1 MGRRTFRVA
10 ALVAAAAI
18 GLGGSS
24 AFAAQPGTAGFKGLP
39 GITGIK
45 RAAPGLMGAKGK
57 LTAFVEVKADSG
69 LDQKVR
75 ARRQLDMTR
84 SSLSEEQKDAQA
96 SSEGRDRAQ
105 EAKRMADKAFK
116 DLKAID
122 PQASLL
128 YDVSYSLSGAVVTAD
143 ASALRK
149 LYEHS
154 DLVTHVVPVRAVKAL
169 DDEKGKTGPGRKGD
183 GIAPANTHNDQ
194 LVDAVKTWN
203 ETHKTGKGQNIAIV
217 DTGLDYTHADFGGK
231 GTEAAYRTA
240 LGSRAN
246 PLTDPTLKTLLDAS
260 KYKGGYDFAGAD
272 YGSDNAHRVPVPDEN
287 PIDGEGGHHG
297 THVAGTAAGY
307 GVSADGTRFSG
318 DYTGL
323 TQAQVTGMRVGPGSA
338 PEAGIYALKVF
349 GDKGG
354 TTNLTL
360 QALDWVAKH
369 NMEDTANKIGIVSM
383 SLGSSFGAVDDP
395 INRAVDALSKDDVL
409 SVIAAG
415 NEGDVTDIAGS
426 PGSAPTA
433 LTVAASQSG
442 KAFQD
447 AALVAAGP
455 ASLLNQKIAGQYS
468 VSYTAPI
475 SVTGKVVRVKA
486 ADNLNGCKPYSDDD
500 KAAVNGNIAYVDWND
515 DDVACGSAKRF
526 DNAAAAGAKAI
537 VFPSQSNIPEA
548 EIAGNESIPGFQI
561 FKKAATDADF
571 RSAIDAGTLQLT
583 LSDNLRMSVDADY
596 SSEYEDTVA
605 SFTSRGIHGSY
616 DGTAKPDVSAPGV
629 NIISASAGSGNGSE
643 SMNGTSMATPL
654 TSGVAALVRQAHPG
668 WNAYRVKTQMVNT
681 ADHDVLTAGS
691 STAYGPL
698 RVGTGRIDAFAAVNN
713 TVGVSS
719 SDDGTVTGQFGIVQV
734 PQAGYKADRTFTVTN
749 DSDKSKTYRLS
760 YAPRTST
767 PGVSYSLDKDTVT
780 VAAHSTAQ
788 FKVTL
793 NIPDQSKLRHIRDV
807 TQSVEVAGKNRS
819 YVSDSTGVVKLTP
832 TQQED
837 GAFGLRVA
845 LTAAPKPVSQTSSLY
860 EETVSGNRHLTMKG
874 HGIGS
879 EREATSYT
887 SQAIPMVLG
896 VEDPVDGYYG
906 DPNVDAQRSLAA
918 ADIRSVAYAS
928 TAPQMA
934 DPSKGMLYFGIVT
947 DKSWSHLGNGN
958 VDPAVYL
965 DTDGDGV
972 PNYAIT
978 VLTEMKGAQF
988 DTVLA
993 VTYKIDG
1000 NGWSIAD
1007 LEPIDDAFI
1016 SDSNQVILSASL
1028 SAMGYKKG
1036 STNTRITYQV
1046 ETMSSN
1052 AAGAAEQYVADSAGD
1067 IRQDGF
1073 DAYNPPVWFG
1083 EKKDG
1088 KPAGAYFDDRE
1099 GSVIPVNQA
1108 VTRSSGADKIITL
1121 HTRGQVPE
1129 QASDQLKTDVSTLVV
1144 IDKARLQAAVDQY
1157 SKLNAK
1163 SYTKASWDALQSALT
1178 AARAVL
1184 SNPDAVQR
1192 DIDMAYQNLQTAYQG
1207 LVPASAKVSKDKL
1220 KAAVEVAK
1228 SLKQSDY
1235 TKASWDPYAAALSKA
1250 EQVLANPNAT
1260 QEEVNKAEQALQTA
1274 RAGLVRVTTASTSK
1288 PKKGKKGKKKAA
1300 ADPGDKLSR
1309 TGADVGVSLM
1319 AALALALAGG
1329 ILVVRRRERSSES

>member
-1 MGRRTFRVA
+1 MGRRTFRVV

-24 AFAAQPGTAGFKGLP
+24 AFAAQPGTAGLKNLP

-272 YGSDNAHRVPVPDEN
+272 YGSDNAHRVPIPDEN

-455 ASLLNQKIAGQYS
+455 ASLLDRLPNHKIAGQYS
-468 VSYTAPI
+468 VSYTTPF

-486 ADNLNGCKPYSDDD
+486 ADNLNGCKTYSDDD

-515 DDVACGSAKRF
+515 NDVACGSAKRF
-526 DNAAAAGAKAI
+526 DNAKEAGAKAI

-548 EIAGNESIPGFQI
+548 GIAGNESIPGFQI
-561 FKKAATDADF
+561 FKKAATDPGIQ
-571 RSAIDAGTLQLT
+571 SAIDEGTLELT
-583 LSDNLRMSVDADY
+583 LSDNFRMSVDADY

-681 ADHDVLTAGS
+681 ADHDVLTADR

-713 TVGVSS
+713 AVGVSS

-749 DSDKSKTYRLS
+749 DSDKSRTYRLS

-793 NIPDQSKLRHIRDV
+793 NIPDQSKLRYTRDV
-807 TQSVEVAGKNRS
+807 TQSAEVAGMDRS
-819 YVSDSTGVVKLTP
+819 YVTDSTGVVKLTP
-832 TQQED
+832 TQKED

-874 HGIGS
+874 HGTGS
-879 EREATSYT
+879 QLEANSYT

-906 DPNVDAQRSLAA
+906 DPNMDAQRSLAA
-918 ADIRSVAYAS
+918 ADIRAVAYAS
-928 TAPQMA
+928 TAPQSA
-934 DPSKGMLYFGIVT
+934 DPSTGMLYFGIVT

-958 VDPAVYL
+958 VEPVVYL
-965 DTDGDGV
+965 DTDGDGR
-972 PNYAIT
+972 PNYVIT
-978 VLTEMKGAQF
+978 VLTGIQGIQF
-988 DTVLA
+988 DTVVA
-993 VTYKIDG
+993 VTYAVDG
-1000 NGWSIAD
+1000 AGVAQEMVD
-1007 LEPIDDAFI
+1007 VQTIDDAFI
-1016 SDSNQVILSASL
+1016 ADSNQVVLSTALSAI
-1028 SAMGYKKG
+1028 GFKKN
-1036 STNTRITYQV
+1036 SPNARINYQV
-1046 ETMSSN
+1046 QTLSSN

-1067 IRQDGF
+1067 IRQDSF

-1083 EKKDG
+1083 EKGDG
-1088 KPAGAYFDDRE
+1088 KLGGAYFDDRE

-1121 HTRGQVPE
+1121 HTQGQVPE
-1129 QASDQLKTDVSTLVV
+1129 QASDQLKTDVSSLVA

-1207 LVPASAKVSKDKL
+1207 LV
-1220 KAAVEVAK
+1220 
-1228 SLKQSDY
+1228 
-1235 TKASWDPYAAALSKA
+1235 
-1250 EQVLANPNAT
+1250 
-1260 QEEVNKAEQALQTA
+1260 
-1274 RAGLVRVTTASTSK
+1274 RVTTASTSK

-1329 ILVVRRRERSSES
+1329 ILVVRRRERSE